1 MLKILFLILIF
12 FNLSSKTIA
21 NEISGLAFISDGD
34 TIKILDNRIRLHG
47 IDAPEKKQKCTK
59 KKIKKMIYR
68 RSYWVFDKI
77 WLCT

>member
-47 IDAPEKKQKCTK
+47 IDAPEKKQKCNK
-59 KKIKKMIYR
+59 KKKNYII
-68 RSYWVFDKI
+68 VD
-77 WLCT
+77 